1 MRRLWRHALSWAVTL
16 GMLLWVLDR
25 VPWGDV
31 WARAAGVW
39 PAPIAAAAAL
49 SILGNAW
56 FACQKY
62 RLILRSLGTEM
73 RLRDVI
79 LLKLGSAPLKG
90 LLPLKSGE
98 VVRLIYLQRTQG
110 LSYVRGVVS
119 VALNL
124 GWTVLALGLIML
136 PGHLG
141 QGAGPLGW
149 YAGAGLVALLGSAIW
164 LAGRNRAPGHRVRTV
179 SWLPPEAWE
188 IWRGLWG
195 LGSGHTAR
203 ILLFSLAFEGIKVLN
218 YGLVFA
224 AMGISVPW
232 GDLFRIAPLLMLL
245 SSLPVSIMGLGI
257 REGGVM
263 IAFSGAAADAHLVGA
278 GMWISFLEAILPV
291 LLGAIL
297 VKPFMGR
304 LLDVRKI
311 PAAAQG
317 KGFVAR

>member
-39 PAPIAAAAAL
+39 PVPIAAAAAL

-164 LAGRNRAPGHRVRTV
+164 LAGRSRAPGHRLGTV

-195 LGSGHTAR
+195 LGSGHTVKL
-203 ILLFSLAFEGIKVLN
+203 IGFSLAFEGTKVLN

-224 AMGISVPW
+224 AMGISIPW
-232 GDLFRIAPLLMLL
+232 DHFFRTVPLLVLF
-245 SSLPVSIMGLGI
+245 SSLPVSVMGLGI
-257 REGGVM
+257 REGGVLV
-263 IAFSGAAADAHLVGA
+263 AFSGAAADADLVGS
-278 GMWISFLEAILPV
+278 GLLISFVEAMVPIV
-291 LLGAIL
+291 VGALLL
-297 VKPFMGR
+297 RPFMSRLIGAERARGDGR
-304 LLDVRKI
+304 G
-311 PAAAQG
+311 PG
-317 KGFVAR
+317 P